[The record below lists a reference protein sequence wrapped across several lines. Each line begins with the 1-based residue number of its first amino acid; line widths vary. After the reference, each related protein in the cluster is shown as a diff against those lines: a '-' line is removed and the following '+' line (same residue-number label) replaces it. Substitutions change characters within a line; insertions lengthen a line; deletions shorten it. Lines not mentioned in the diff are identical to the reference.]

1 MVLSYRRGTHLRS
14 PAVLDI
20 AILTVFPAAVAFAG
34 AMDLFTMTIPN
45 RISVAMVLGFFVV
58 APLAGFGLSEML
70 SHAGAG
76 LLVLVAGILLFIPG
90 WIGGGDA
97 KLAAAAGLW
106 LGFDN
111 LLPYFLSVALAGGVL
126 AMLFTTL
133 RSNPLPLAF
142 HAQPWAARLH
152 DRRTGI
158 PYGIA
163 LAAGALLIYPHTS
176 WFTALPG

>member
-1 MVLSYRRGTHLRS
+1 M
-14 PAVLDI
+14 LDL

-45 RISVAMVLGFFVV
+45 RISLALVAAFAVL
-58 APLAGFGLSEML
+58 APLAGLGLAGMAH
-70 SHAGAG
+70 HAGAG
-76 LLVLVAGILLFIPG
+76 LLVLAIGVLLFIPG

-97 KLAAAAGLW
+97 KLAAAVALW
-106 LGFDN
+106 LGFEN
-111 LLPYFLSVALAGGVL
+111 LFPYLFCVALAGGAL
-126 AMLFTTL
+126 AILFMNL
-133 RSNPLPLAF
+133 RNAPLPLF
-142 HAQPWAARLH
+142 VCTQPWAVRLH

-176 WFTALPG
+176 WFAIS